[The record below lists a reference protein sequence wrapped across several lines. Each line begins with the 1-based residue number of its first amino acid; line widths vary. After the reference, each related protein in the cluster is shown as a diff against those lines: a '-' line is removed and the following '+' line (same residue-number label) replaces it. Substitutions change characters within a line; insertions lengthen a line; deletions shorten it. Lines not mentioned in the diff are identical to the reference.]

1 MRFLLMCFTLLLAGP
16 SLAAT
21 ALLNGHWYQEGTF
34 VAQTWYVRDGVLT
47 QQTPAEIH
55 RSVDLQGGFVVPP
68 YAEAHN
74 HNLQNPW
81 LAQNFH
87 QRYLQDGV
95 FYGLMMCGSHQS
107 YGDTQAVLAELTL
120 DIELVGACISSSDG
134 HPLRMALRTEPGQPE
149 VRPEEVYDQSFI
161 VIDTL
166 DDIAAKWP
174 LFAEN
179 QARWAKIILVHH
191 ERSERRGEQRY
202 FGVNGLQPE
211 VVKPLVAFLQ
221 QQGVRVAAHVE
232 SAADFALAVEAGVDL
247 IAHLPGYQWWQGYAP
262 ELYRLSD
269 EAIAMAADKQ
279 IPLVATAG
287 VSPLFYASQPEQL
300 ERVKALQRQNL
311 QRLLQAGVPILM
323 GSDRFDANVLAEVD
337 YLHSLAIFSKPQL
350 LQLLVADTARF
361 LFPGRALG
369 RFAEGYEASL
379 LVLDANPLE
388 DWSALR
394 RIQLKMRQGQLL
406 D

>member
-1 MRFLLMCFTLLLAGP
+1 MRLLFICGALLVTGP

-21 ALLNGHWYQEGTF
+21 ALMNGHWYQDGNF
-34 VAQTWYVRDGVLT
+34 VAQTWYVQDGMLT
-47 QQTPAEIH
+47 QRKPAEI
-55 RSVDLQGGFVVPP
+55 RESVDLQGGFVVPP

-87 QRYLQDGV
+87 QRYLNDGV

-107 YGDTQAVLAELTL
+107 YADTKAILSRQPLG
-120 DIELVGACISSSDG
+120 IEVVGACISSSDG

-149 VRPEEVYDQSFI
+149 VTAEEVYDQSFI
-161 VIDTL
+161 VVDTL

-174 LFAEN
+174 IFSDNEAS
-179 QARWAKIILVHH
+179 WVKIILVHH
-191 ERSERRGEQRY
+191 ERTERRGEEHY
-202 FGVNGLQPE
+202 FGVNGLKAD
-211 VVKPLVAFLQ
+211 VVVPLVDFLQ
-221 QQGVRVAAHVE
+221 QRGLRVAAHVE
-232 SAADFALAVEAGVDL
+232 SAADFSLAVKAGVDL

-262 ELYRLSD
+262 DLYRLSD
-269 EAIAMAADKQ
+269 DAIALAAEKQ
-279 IPLVATAG
+279 ISLVATAG
-287 VSPLFYASQPEQL
+287 VSPMFYSSKPEQL
-300 ERVKALQRQNL
+300 ERVKALQQQNL
-311 QRLLQAGVPILM
+311 QRLQQAGVPILI

-337 YLHSLAIFSKPQL
+337 YLRKLKVFSDQQL
-350 LQLLVADTARF
+350 LQLLVSDTARF
-361 LFPGRALG
+361 VFPDRAIGLFS
-369 RFAEGYEASL
+369 EGYEANL

-394 RIQLKMRQGQLL
+394 RIQLKMWRGQLL

>member
-1 MRFLLMCFTLLLAGP
+1 
-16 SLAAT
+16 
-21 ALLNGHWYQEGTF
+21 
-34 VAQTWYVRDGVLT
+34 
-47 QQTPAEIH
+47 
-55 RSVDLQGGFVVPP
+55 
-68 YAEAHN
+68 
-74 HNLQNPW
+74 
-81 LAQNFH
+81 
-87 QRYLQDGV
+87 
-95 FYGLMMCGSHQS
+95 
-107 YGDTQAVLAELTL
+107 
-120 DIELVGACISSSDG
+120 
-134 HPLRMALRTEPGQPE
+134 
-149 VRPEEVYDQSFI
+149 
-161 VIDTL
+161 
-166 DDIAAKWP
+166 
-174 LFAEN
+174 
-179 QARWAKIILVHH
+179 
-191 ERSERRGEQRY
+191 ERSERRGEQQY

-211 VVKPLVAFLQ
+211 VVKPLVTFLQ

-232 SAADFALAVEAGVDL
+232 SAADFALAVEADVDL

-269 EAIAMAADKQ
+269 EAIALAAEKQ

-337 YLHSLAIFSKPQL
+337 YLHSLDVFSTQQL
-350 LQLLVADTARF
+350 LQLLVSDTARF
-361 LFPGRALG
+361 LFPERSLG
-369 RFAEGYEASL
+369 RFSEGYEASL
-379 LVLDANPLE
+379 LVLDANPLD